1 MRFFYSKARL
11 SELIRMSVTKE
22 VTLSLSMNSIS
33 PLSLEVSN
41 SAPCEITVQ
50 PTARL
55 LAVDGTDIASTMV
68 ETPWQIIAKTKS
80 KSFSVRPN
88 GILESG
94 RQKVAE
100 IRSKS
105 MTDPD
110 YMDAVLS
117 VKAVVKTSIYDEI
130 QISRDFPMRIKMTN

>member
-1 MRFFYSKARL
+1 
-11 SELIRMSVTKE
+11 V
-22 VTLSLSMNSIS
+22 SMNSIG

-50 PTARL
+50 ATARIL
-55 LAVDGTDIASTMV
+55 TTGGTDIASTV
-68 ETPWQIIAKTKS
+68 IEEPWQIIAEAKG
-80 KSFSVRPN
+80 KSFSIRPN
-88 GILESG
+88 GVLESG
-94 RQKVAE
+94 RQVVAQ

-117 VKAVVKTSIYDEI
+117 VKAVVKTRIYDEI
-130 QISRDFPMRIKMTN
+130 QISRDFPLRIKMTN